1 MSKFTPNS
9 FMVANA
15 FVDEAM
21 NKISD
26 ASVKIYL
33 LIIRKTRGWTKE
45 SDALSLRQL
54 EGLSLKSRP
63 TVIKCLTELENVG
76 LIKKHHQSKYGN
88 VYSPVDAYYLGNLI
102 KFPTR
107 KILVKTFIL
116 FNKEVVKNFNH
127 FGYGLKLD
135 HKVNGFYLK
144 TNGESTVLVKNL
156 YHLYPVH
163 SCVDNPRWL
172 NFFTTTNGKWLN
184 IFTASGKEFLPQVV
198 KIFNPQNTTIKR
210 NYQNKK
216 NTWFVLENLKYEI
229 CSINPSIDT
238 NEIFNAHWFERELKA
253 FNGFNEDRNHS
264 DDYMVKFFAEWML
277 KARAK
282 YAKMKTPAPRS
293 FENKNS
299 NGQQSYSEN
308 TLPEVITFASDKQLF
323 MFARLLV
330 NHPDFKDSFCH
341 SGESW
346 MDAGKRMAQKL
357 VDPEQQKPFIPY
369 LIEMGFKTQTK
380 GASHE

>member
-1 MSKFTPNS
+1 MRKYTPNS
-9 FMVANA
+9 FQVTNA

-26 ASVKIYL
+26 PAVKIYL
-33 LIIRKTRGWTKE
+33 IINRKTRGWNKE
-45 SDALSLRQL
+45 EDALSISQL
-54 EGLSLKSRP
+54 EKLSGKSRP
-63 TVIKCLTELENVG
+63 TVVKCTTELVKVGLVKLHKKSEHGNVFSLTDNYNVG
-76 LIKKHHQSKYGN
+76 TLIN
-88 VYSPVDAYYLGNLI
+88 
-102 KFPTR
+102 FPGKSGVLVQTFR
-107 KILVKTFIL
+107 LFNGQLVKTFNYQKLIPKKSNRGRKSKKPRL
-116 FNKEVVKNFNH
+116 NFPQHSN
-127 FGYGLKLD
+127 L
-135 HKVNGFYLK
+135 
-144 TNGESTVLVKNL
+144 LVKAFNYL
-156 YHLYPVH
+156 DKP
-163 SCVDNPRWL
+163 CQL
-172 NFFTTTNGKWLN
+172 NGLTP
-184 IFTASGKEFLPQVV
+184 ASKSVLPLLV
-198 KIFNPQNTTIKR
+198 KAFNAQNTLSKHT
-210 NYQNKK
+210 NQNKK

-238 NEIFNAHWFERELKA
+238 NEIFKASWFERELKA
-253 FNGFNEDRNHS
+253 FEGFNQDRNNS

-299 NGQQSYSEN
+299 SGQQSNSEN
-308 TLPEVITFASDKQLF
+308 TLPEVITFASNKQLF

-341 SGESW
+341 TGESW

-369 LIEMGFKTQTK
+369 LIEMGFKTPSK
-380 GASHE
+380 GAAA

>member
-1 MSKFTPNS
+1 
-9 FMVANA
+9 MVANA

-127 FGYGLKLD
+127 FGYGLKID
-135 HKVNGFYLK
+135 HKANGFYLK
-144 TNGESTVLVKNL
+144 TNGESAVLVKNI

-163 SCVDNPRWL
+163 SCVDNSPRWL

-238 NEIFNAHWFERELKA
+238 NEIFKASWFERELKA
-253 FNGFNEDRNHS
+253 FEGFNQDRNHS
-264 DDYMVKFFAEWML
+264 DDFMVKFFAEWML

-299 NGQQSYSEN
+299 SCQQSNCEN

-341 SGESW
+341 RGESW

-369 LIEMGFKTQTK
+369 LIEMGFKTPSK
-380 GASHE
+380 GAAA

>member
-1 MSKFTPNS
+1 
-9 FMVANA
+9 MVANA

-127 FGYGLKLD
+127 FGYGLKID
-135 HKVNGFYLK
+135 HKANGFYLK
-144 TNGESTVLVKNL
+144 TNGESAVLVKNI

-163 SCVDNPRWL
+163 SCVDNSPRWL

-264 DDYMVKFFAEWML
+264 DDYMVKFFAEWMI

-282 YAKMKTPAPRS
+282 YAKMKTPAPRV
-293 FENKNS
+293 FENKIS
-299 NGQQSYSEN
+299 NGQQSNSEN
-308 TLPEVITFASDKQLF
+308 TLPKVITFASDKQLF

-341 SGESW
+341 AGESW

-369 LIEMGFKTQTK
+369 LIEMGFKAPSK
-380 GASHE
+380 GAAA